1 MKTKILNSFEM
12 TLPALSEN
20 ERFARQAVSA
30 FAAALDPTVEELADL
45 RTAVSEAV
53 TNCIVHAYRGA
64 EWKNAASAKKALIY
78 ISAKRSEDGKLT
90 VRIRDKGCGMEDVE
104 RCRTPLY
111 TTDETGERGGM
122 GFAIMES
129 FTDAIRVLSKPGKG
143 TTVTLV
149 KKFSMGNE

>member
-1 MKTKILNSFEM
+1 MKRKILNSFEM
-12 TLPALSEN
+12 TIPALSEN

-53 TNCIVHAYRGA
+53 TNCIVHAYRGT
-64 EWKNAASAKKALIY
+64 EWKSKKNLIY

-129 FTDAIRVLSKPGKG
+129 FTDALRVLSQPGKG

-149 KKFSMGNE
+149 KKFSE

>member
-53 TNCIVHAYRGA
+53 TNCIVHAYRSA
-64 EWKNAASAKKALIY
+64 EWKSKKALIY

-149 KKFSMGNE
+149 KKFSS

>member
-1 MKTKILNSFEM
+1 MKKKIENSFTM
-12 TLPALSEN
+12 TIPAKSEN

-30 FAAALDPTVEELADL
+30 FAAPMDPTVEELADL

-64 EWKNAASAKKALIY
+64 EWREGAKAKNALIY
-78 ISAKRSEDGKLT
+78 ISARRDETGTLT
-90 VRIRDKGCGMEDVE
+90 LRIRDKGCGMEDVE
-104 RCRTPLY
+104 RCRAPLY
-111 TTDETGERGGM
+111 TTDESGERGGM

-129 FTDAIRVLSKPGKG
+129 FTDAMRVVSKPGKG

-149 KKFSMGNE
+149 KKFSE